1 MARSERILIAGRNG
15 RVARDLVAE
24 ADRAG
29 VPVRAVGR
37 PELDIEDADS
47 IARVIAPEA
56 PRAIINAAGLVAVDE
71 AERNPERAF
80 ALKRDGAARLAAVAA
95 SAGIPFLHLSS
106 DYVFDGG
113 KGAPYTEDD
122 PVVPLS
128 VYGRSKAEGE
138 DAVLTANPAAIVV
151 RTSWVFGANG
161 SNFLT
166 TMLRLAETQEVVRVV
181 ADQRGTPTASFD
193 LARALLAMTLRLLRT
208 PDEVT
213 PGRYHVAGSGETTW
227 YGFAEAIFAGW
238 ARRGRRVPRLDA
250 ISAADWSGPARRP
263 SDSRLDCDKLAR
275 AFDIRLP
282 DWHDALEACLDTLA
296 AADARRG

>member
-1 MARSERILIAGRNG
+1 MARSEHILIAGHSG

-24 ADRAG
+24 ARRAG
-29 VPVRAVGR
+29 LPVRAVGR

-47 IARVIAPEA
+47 IARVIAAEA

-80 ALKRDGAARLAAVAA
+80 ALNRDGAARLATVAA

-138 DAVLTANPAAIVV
+138 EAVLAANRAALVV
-151 RTSWVFGANG
+151 RTSWVFGATG

-193 LARALLAMTLRLLRT
+193 LARALLAMTLRLLQT
-208 PDEVT
+208 PDQVS
-213 PGRYHVAGSGETTW
+213 PGLYHVAGSGETTW

-238 ARRGRRVPRLDA
+238 ARRGRRVPRLEA

-263 SDSRLDCDKLAR
+263 SDSRLDCEKLAR
-275 AFDIRLP
+275 AFAIRLL
-282 DWHDALEACLDTLA
+282 DWHDALETSLDTLA
-296 AADARRG
+296 GVGDGRG